1 MSKIHGGQLLS
12 LWRWL
17 QQRIG
22 NLSLR
27 TVLVVPF
34 ILQVLTTVAL
44 VGYLSYHNAQQ
55 TVNDLASQL
64 RNELTARID
73 QRLEI
78 YVRTPHA
85 ISRLN
90 ADSLAQNEINFVSGQ
105 GINQFLQQ
113 IKITPYVNGVYCG
126 EERTGNF
133 IGVSRNDQNTYYQL
147 MISNASTDYKMQLYR
162 LDVRAKPMY
171 FTQELVDPYDPRKR
185 PWYRAAKASSQ
196 ASWSQVYLDF
206 STKLPT
212 ITASLPA
219 YRKNGNTFLG
229 ACGADV
235 LLSEELR
242 QFLKRLEIGQSG
254 EAFIMER
261 SGKLVSSSTDEPLTF
276 PNGERLR
283 AAESRSQLVRE
294 TAQYLQE
301 RYGNFKNIR
310 HSTHLQFKIG
320 NQLQFLE
327 ILPFRDSRGL
337 DWLIVLVV
345 PENDFMAR
353 IHSNNRMT
361 VLLCVVALIFI
372 TIFGVITARWISFP
386 ILHLSQASQA
396 IAQGHFNQSVQPKN
410 LKELKIMAHSFN
422 TMSRQIQEYFTA
434 LEETNEE
441 LEKRVEERTAELRME
456 KERFEKLLLNILPK
470 PIAEKL
476 KRGEKIIA
484 SAREEVT
491 ILFADV
497 VGFTTISTQI
507 TPIQLVKLLNQLFSS
522 FDYLTEKYN
531 LEKIKTIGDAYMV
544 VGGLPLPQENHAEAI
559 ADLALEMQKVMENFE
574 TQAIL
579 GNLTNWEGFKIRI
592 GINTGSVVAGVIG
605 IKKFS
610 YDLWGD
616 AVNIASRMESSGKSG
631 RIQVTEATYKRLK
644 YRYDLEPRGE
654 ISVKGRGNMKTYW
667 LLGKK
672 A

>member
-17 QQRIG
+17 QRRIG

-55 TVNDLASQL
+55 TVSDLASQL

-78 YVRTPHA
+78 YVKTPHA

-133 IGVSRNDQNTYYQL
+133 IGVSRNDENTYYQL
-147 MISNASTDYKMQLYR
+147 MISNASTNYKMELYR

-171 FTQELVDPYDPRKR
+171 FTQKLDPYDPRKR
-185 PWYRAAKASSQ
+185 PWYRATKASSQ
-196 ASWSQVYLDF
+196 ATWSEVYLDF
-206 STKLPT
+206 STNLPT

-219 YRKNGNTFLG
+219 YSKNGNSFLG
-229 ACGADV
+229 VCGADV

-242 QFLKRLEIGQSG
+242 RFLKGLDIGKSG

-283 AAESRSQLVRE
+283 APESRSQLVQAA
-294 TAQYLQE
+294 AQYLQK
-301 RYGNFKNIR
+301 RYGNFRNIR
-310 HSTHLQFKIG
+310 RSQHLQFKIG

-327 ILPFRDSRGL
+327 ILSFRDSRGL

-353 IHSNNRMT
+353 IHANNQMT
-361 VLLCVVALIFI
+361 ILLCVVALIFI

-396 IAQGHFNQSVQPKN
+396 IAQGHFNQSVHPKN
-410 LKELKIMAHSFN
+410 LKELKIMAQSFN
-422 TMSRQIQEYFTA
+422 TMSRQIQEYFKA

-441 LEKRVEERTAELRME
+441 LEKRVEERTFELRME
-456 KERFEKLLLNILPK
+456 KEKFEYLLLNILPRA
-470 PIAEKL
+470 IADQL
-476 KRGEKIIA
+476 KQGEKTIA
-484 SAREEVT
+484 AAREEVT

-497 VGFTTISTQI
+497 VGFTPISAQI
-507 TPIQLVKLLNQLFSS
+507 TPIQLVGLLNQLFSS
-522 FDYLTEKYN
+522 FDYLTEKYG

-544 VGGLPLPQENHAEAI
+544 VGGLPLPQDNHAEAI
-559 ADLALEMQKVMENFE
+559 ADMALEMQVVMNNFE
-574 TQAIL
+574 AEAIL
-579 GNLTNWEGFKIRI
+579 GKIEAWDGLQIRI

-616 AVNIASRMESSGKSG
+616 AVNIASRMESSGEPG
-631 RIQVTEATYKRLK
+631 RIQVTEATYERLK
-644 YRYDLEPRGE
+644 HQYNLESRGE

-667 LLGKK
+667 LLAKK